1 MTQQAPD
8 NSARIEKMN
17 QLIADALQPEQL
29 DIIDDSHKHIGHA
42 GAKGGLG
49 HFTVVI
55 KSDALEGKRMIQQH
69 RMIYDALGDMMQTDI
84 HALAIKI
91 IK

>member
-8 NSARIEKMN
+8 NTERLEKMQ
-17 QLIADALQPEQL
+17 QLISKALQPEQL
-29 DIIDDSHKHIGHA
+29 EIIDDSHKHIGHA

-49 HFTVVI
+49 HFTVII
-55 KSDALEGKRMIQQH
+55 KSQALEGKRMLQQH
-69 RMIYDALGDMMQTDI
+69 RLIYNALGDMMQTDI
-84 HALAIKI
+84 HALAIKV

>member
-1 MTQQAPD
+1 MTQPAPD
-8 NSARIEKMN
+8 NTARIEKMQ

-29 DIIDDSHKHIGHA
+29 EIIDDSHKHIGHA

-49 HFTVVI
+49 HFTVI
-55 KSDALEGKRMIQQH
+55 IRSDALEGKRMIQQH

-84 HALAIKI
+84 HALAIKV

>member
-8 NSARIEKMN
+8 NTVRIQKMH
-17 QLIADALQPEQL
+17 QRISEALQPEQL

-49 HFTVVI
+49 HFTVII
-55 KSDALEGKRMIQQH
+55 KSDLLEGKRMIQQH
-69 RMIYDALGDMMQTDI
+69 RLIYDALGDMMQTDI
-84 HALAIKI
+84 HALAIKV

>member
-8 NSARIEKMN
+8 NTARIEKMQ

-29 DIIDDSHKHIGHA
+29 EIIDDSHKHLGHA

-49 HFTVVI
+49 HFTVI
-55 KSDALEGKRMIQQH
+55 IRSDALEGKRMIQQH

-84 HALAIKI
+84 HALAIKV

>member
-29 DIIDDSHKHIGHA
+29 EIIDDSHKHIGHA

-84 HALAIKI
+84 HALAIKV

>member
-8 NSARIEKMN
+8 NTARNEKMQ

-29 DIIDDSHKHIGHA
+29 EIIDDSHKHIGHA

-49 HFTVVI
+49 HFTVI
-55 KSDALEGKRMIQQH
+55 IRSDALEGKRMIQQH

-84 HALAIKI
+84 HALAIKV

>member
-8 NSARIEKMN
+8 NTARIEKMQ

-29 DIIDDSHKHIGHA
+29 EIIDDSHKHIGHA

-49 HFTVVI
+49 PLHC
-55 KSDALEGKRMIQQH
+55 H
-69 RMIYDALGDMMQTDI
+69 Y
-84 HALAIKI
+84 
-91 IK
+91 

>member
-8 NSARIEKMN
+8 NSARIERMH
-17 QLIADALQPEQL
+17 QLISDVLAPEQL
-29 DIIDDSHKHIGHA
+29 EIIDDSHKHIGHA

-49 HFTVVI
+49 HFTVII
-55 KSDALEGKRMIQQH
+55 KSQALEGKRMLQQH
-69 RMIYDALGDMMQTDI
+69 RLIYDALGDMMQTDI
-84 HALAIKI
+84 HALAIKV